1 MNRQERDKQLK
12 FLLDEYV
19 NDRKQ
24 SMTERE
30 TKYTRNRFTSLE
42 LECRFGTVGRKIQ
55 RSDYRQLV
63 ERLKSIGWNI
73 QQDQYYMRVTP
84 EFIDQRGTQKM
95 SNIRV
100 ELEGIHEIQKYCK
113 SNTLAMEKVQFVQK
127 QAVREQDKSL
137 IVNYPDFGFR
147 VALSTERTLSK
158 QSRAVQSMVQNWNDK
173 KKIFRLIQR
182 ITMTHP
188 QSSLQIDLSI
198 VRTSSF
204 KGRYMVSTYTVQES
218 NVMTNP
224 ESIELECEVN
234 MDLFSK
240 HLSDGSTVV
249 VLADNGGAST
259 VLYHDIKRTIK
270 HCLSAIQDTN
280 YPISVDEQTRILKA
294 YRKLMVDKPED
305 VIRNKH
311 FCGPSSISLEQK
323 HIVPLEEGQETPNI
337 RMSYTVTDK
346 ADGQRKLMYID
357 GDGKVYLID
366 TNMRVQFTGTKT
378 ENPKLAYTLLDGEY
392 VPHNK
397 KGEFINLYASFDVYF
412 IQKKDLRKY
421 AFLPTSNAKTK
432 YRHPLMS
439 SVVKNLQ
446 LVSVNEK
453 SSPLRVQ
460 TKTFYSSVQG
470 TNQIFQKCDTILQAV
485 ENGQY
490 EYETDGL
497 IFTPMDT
504 GVGMDTV
511 GEDPINTKRTWLRSF
526 KWKPP
531 EYNTVDFL
539 VTFNKEN
546 EKDVMGTVFEEGELH
561 KYKKTTL
568 RVGFDENVH
577 GYRDPCKRIVENDF
591 PKRKST
597 RAEQGSE
604 YKAVAFVPSNPY
616 DPMTS
621 QCNLML
627 TTQGTETI
635 LKTHEGDV
643 IEDNTI
649 VEFSYDKEK
658 PMGWRWVPLRV
669 RYDKTAELRRGGKNY
684 GNAYHVAESVWRSI
698 HYPVTTEMIRTG
710 RDIPSIP
717 TMDKT
722 VFDQFTRYV
731 REKLMSF
738 VNEGQTVYVMDI
750 GNAEDMPFF
759 VKKKLSFVFGTDIH
773 RERLFNRLDGACAR
787 YLDLYKEHR
796 SLPSALF
803 AQADVG
809 RPWDSAFY
817 SDKGT
822 QMAQAIFGKGSKDR
836 QFLGDGI
843 YKLYG
848 IVENGFDLVFH
859 NQVDRFFKD
868 QETLTTFIQTASKVC
883 KVDGYFAGSMLDGE
897 SVFETLENVAENES
911 TGKSWRL
918 VKKYDKDSF
927 EDEMDS
933 LGLEIH
939 IEHENQ
945 IRKTYLANIYSL
957 IRAMEANGFVL
968 LSKSLSKEMLG
979 TSPSGMYKRLFKQY
993 KKEIEKE
1000 PTLGADK
1007 EYALLHRFFV
1017 FQRKQMST

>member
-1 MNRQERDKQLK
+1 MNRQERDEQLK
-12 FLLDEYV
+12 FLLNEYV

-63 ERLKSIGWNI
+63 ERLKSIGWTI

-84 EFIDQRGTQKM
+84 EFIDQRGTQKL

-113 SNTLAMEKVQFVQK
+113 SNSLTMEKVQFVQK
-127 QAVREQDKSL
+127 QAVREQDKPL

-158 QSRAVQSMVQNWNDK
+158 QSRAVQTMVQNWNDK
-173 KKIFRLIQR
+173 KKVYRLIQR

-188 QSSLQIDLSI
+188 QSSLQVDLSI

-204 KGRYMVSTYTVQES
+204 KGKYMVSTYTVQES

-224 ESIELECEVN
+224 ETIELECEVDF
-234 MDLFSK
+234 DLFSK
-240 HLSDGSTVV
+240 HLSDG
-249 VLADNGGAST
+249 NT
-259 VLYHDIKRTIK
+259 VLYQDMKRTIK

-280 YPISVDEQTRILKA
+280 YPISIDEQTRILKA

-323 HIVPLEEGQETPNI
+323 HIVPLEEDQETPNI

-421 AFLPTSNAKTK
+421 AFLPTTKEKTK
-432 YRHPLMS
+432 YRHPLMTT
-439 SVVKNLQ
+439 VVKNLT
-446 LVSVNEK
+446 LVSVNAK
-453 SSPLRVQ
+453 SSPMRVQ
-460 TKTFYSSVQG
+460 PKTFYSAVQG
-470 TNQIFQKCDTILQAV
+470 TNQIFQKCNTILQAI

-497 IFTPMDT
+497 IFTPMNT
-504 GVGMDTV
+504 GVGMDSV
-511 GEDPINTKRTWLRSF
+511 GEQPINTKRTWLRSF

-546 EKDVMGTVFEEGELH
+546 EKDVVGTVFEDGELH
-561 KYKKTTL
+561 QYKKTTL

-577 GYRDPCKRIVENDF
+577 GYRDPCKRILENDF

-627 TTQGTETI
+627 TKQGTETI
-635 LKTHEGDV
+635 ISTHEGDL

-658 PMGWRWVPLRV
+658 PAGWRWIPLRV

-698 HYPVTTEMIRTG
+698 HYPVTEDMIRTG
-710 RDIPSIP
+710 QGIPLIP
-717 TMDKT
+717 TPDQT
-722 VFDQFTRYV
+722 VFDQFRRYV

-738 VNEGQTVYVMDI
+738 VNEGQTVYAMDI

-787 YLDLYKEHR
+787 YLNLHKEHR

-803 AQADVG
+803 AQADLG
-809 RPWDSAFY
+809 RSWDSAFY
-817 SDKGT
+817 SDKGK
-822 QMAQAIFGKGSKDR
+822 QMAQSIFGKGSKDR
-836 QFLGDGI
+836 QLLGDGI

-848 IVENGFDLVFH
+848 IVEDGFDCIIH
-859 NQVDRFFKD
+859 NQVDRFFQD
-868 QETLTTFIQTASKVC
+868 DTVLHTFIETASTLC
-883 KVDGYFAGSMLDGE
+883 KVGGYFVGSMLDGE
-897 SVFETLENVAENES
+897 SVFEKLENLKENES
-911 TGKSWRL
+911 TGKQWRL
-918 VKKYDKDSF
+918 IKKYDKDAF
-927 EDEMDS
+927 EDEIDS

-939 IEHENQ
+939 IEHENL
-945 IRKTYLANIYSL
+945 IRKTYLANIHYF
-957 IRAMEANGFVL
+957 IRAMETNGFML
-968 LSKSLSKEMLG
+968 ISKPLSKEMLG
-979 TSPSGMYKRLFKQY
+979 TSPSGMYKRMFKQY
-993 KKEIEKE
+993 KNETEQE
-1000 PTLGADK
+1000 PKLGADK

-1017 FQRKQMST
+1017 FQRKQLTT